1 MNDSSI
7 SVAGYR
13 TKVLLPVPLAAP
25 LDYLSPLPLAA
36 GTLVK
41 VPLTGRLVN
50 GIVWEEFQ
58 GRNDKELSL
67 ERLKT
72 VEEILPVPRLTAPH
86 RRFVEWVANYTLSS
100 PGAVLRMTLNVPA
113 ALREPPTRR
122 LYYKG
127 DEITARLTEARR
139 SVLAVTEDGEARTA
153 KDLAAAAGVSDAV
166 VKGLAQV
173 GALITTE
180 VEVDQPFDQ
189 PDPNSAGPKLTP
201 YQCEAADAMCRDVR
215 AQAFQPSLLEGVTGS
230 GKTEVYFEAIAEA
243 LRVTDQQILVLLP
256 EIALTSQWLKRFSDR
271 FGVEPVEWHSDLSM
285 AQRRRAWRAVAEGQA
300 RIVVGARSAL
310 FLPFKGLCL
319 IVVDE
324 EHDASFKQEEGVLYN
339 ARDMA
344 VVRASLEEAPIILA
358 SATPS
363 LETVD
368 NVARGRYLRH
378 FLPHRHGGADLPE
391 IEAIDMR
398 TDGPPSGRWIS
409 PILEDAL
416 RAALDRDE
424 QGLLFLNRRGYAPLT
439 LCRACGERIDCP
451 NCSAWL
457 VEHRYRRE
465 LQCHH
470 CGYTISLPEKCPACG
485 VEGKLVPSG
494 PGVER
499 LEEEIRTLFPE
510 ARLLVMTSDTV
521 TSPRTARQFVAKIES
536 LEVDIIIGTQI
547 VTKGYHFPRL
557 TCVGVV
563 DADLGLGGGD
573 LRAGER
579 TFQQLEQ
586 VAGRAGRSERPGHVY
601 MQTFMPE
608 HPVAQALLSGDREA
622 FVREEMAAR
631 KRYNMPPFGRLAAL
645 IVSGPKQESVRQA
658 CNKLRQTIQNV
669 DGFEVLGPVPAPL
682 ARLKGHFRYRFL
694 IKAKK
699 TALLQ
704 DYLRRWLARC
714 GSVKGAR
721 IKVDIDPQSFA

>member
-1 MNDSSI
+1 MNEDSTSL
-7 SVAGYR
+7 AGHR
-13 TKVLLPVPLAAP
+13 TKVLLLVPLAAP
-25 LDYLSPLPLAA
+25 LDYLSALPLAA
-36 GTLVK
+36 GTYVK
-41 VPLTGRLVN
+41 VPLAGRLVN
-50 GIVWEEFQ
+50 GIVWDDSPKQ
-58 GRNDKELSL
+58 DDKQLPL
-67 ERLKT
+67 ERLKMID
-72 VEEILPVPRLTAPH
+72 EILAVPPLAAAH

-100 PGAVLRMTLNVPA
+100 PGAVLRMTLNVPT

-122 LYYKG
+122 LYFKG
-127 DEITARLTEARR
+127 DGIPARLTEARHA
-139 SVLAVTEDGEARTA
+139 VLAVTADGEARTA
-153 KDLAAAAGVSDAV
+153 KGLAAAAGVSEAV
-166 VKGLAQV
+166 VRGLAQV
-173 GALITTE
+173 GALIATE
-180 VEVDQPFDQ
+180 AKIDQPFSQ
-189 PDPNSAGPKLTP
+189 PDPSRAGPKLTP
-201 YQCEAADAMCRDVR
+201 YQAEAADVLRRDVR
-215 AQAFQPSLLEGVTGS
+215 AQVFQPSLLEGVTGS
-230 GKTEVYFEAIAEA
+230 GKTEVYFEVIAEA
-243 LRVTDQQILVLLP
+243 LHTTDHQILVLLP

-271 FGVEPVEWHSDLSM
+271 FGAEPIEWHSDLSM
-285 AQRRRAWRAVAEGQA
+285 AQRRRAWRAIAEGQA

-310 FLPFKGLCL
+310 FLPFQGLSL
-319 IVVDE
+319 IVIDE
-324 EHDASFKQEEGVLYN
+324 EHDTSFKQEEGVLYN

-344 VVRASLEEAPIILA
+344 VVRASLEDAPIILA

-368 NVARGRYLRH
+368 NVARGKYARY
-378 FLPHRHGGADLPE
+378 FLPHRHGAADLPE

-398 TDGPPSGRWIS
+398 VDGPPAGRWIS

-457 VEHRYRRE
+457 VEHRYRQE

-470 CGYTISLPEKCPACG
+470 CGHAIPSPEKCPSCG
-485 VEGKLVPSG
+485 VKGKLVPSG

-499 LEEEIRTLFPE
+499 LEEEIKTLFPE

-521 TSPRTARQFVAKIES
+521 TSPKMARQFVAKIES

-563 DADLGLGGGD
+563 DADLGLRGGD

-586 VAGRAGRSERPGHVY
+586 VAGRAGRGDRPGHVY

-608 HPVAQALLSGDREA
+608 HPVAQALLSGNREE
-622 FVREEMAAR
+622 FVAREMAAR
-631 KRYNMPPFGRLAAL
+631 RKYEMPPFGRLAAL
-645 IVSGPKQESVRQA
+645 IISGPKHERVRQT
-658 CNKLRQTIQNV
+658 CNKLRQSIQSV
-669 DGFEVLGPVPAPL
+669 GGFQVLGPVPAPL
-682 ARLKGHFRYRFL
+682 ARLKGQFRYRFL
-694 IKAKK
+694 IRSKK
-699 TALLQ
+699 TALMQ
-704 DYLRRWLARC
+704 DYLRRWLIRC
-714 GSVKGAR
+714 GPIKGAR
-721 IKVDIDPQSFA
+721 VKVDIDPQSFV